1 MRLLHVTTVPQT
13 LFFLRGQPA
22 FFRGHGL
29 EVHAVSS
36 PGPELDTFGEVEQ
49 VEVHAVAMKRAIS
62 PLHDLGALAQLVS
75 LMRRLRPGIVH
86 AHTPKG
92 GLLGMAAAA

>member
-22 FFRGHGL
+22 
-29 EVHAVSS
+29 
-36 PGPELDTFGEVEQ
+36 
-49 VEVHAVAMKRAIS
+49 
-62 PLHDLGALAQLVS
+62 DLGALAQLVS

-92 GLLGMAAAA
+92 GLLGTAAARIAA